1 MTAKRSMSIL
11 GVLIVAS
18 MILMACA
25 QTQDPRVAELQ
36 SALATAQAGDTFS
49 DEEIAA
55 LQAQLEE
62 AQAAANQPAY
72 ESYSADFKNPDT
84 FTALWIGEPESLDTA
99 IMYDAPG
106 INVAREVYDGLLFLK
121 GSAIDEFVP
130 MLADEWSISD
140 DGLTYTFHIRDGV
153 KFHQGGTLEAHDV
166 AYTLHRNMLLGW
178 DFLGAG
184 GPMGLFFDP
193 MLEVAGIGAEGDGGL
208 LDVVGGDDLK
218 VCEAIRDTVVADDA
232 TGMVTIK
239 LAYPA
244 AYFPQLL
251 AQPWAGIM
259 DKEWMIEQGNWDDDC
274 ATWRTWYLP
283 EVSATALY
291 NQENGAGPYM
301 LDHWTPGQE
310 IVLKAFPDYWL
321 KEPLWEGS
329 TVDGVPEIGTVVI
342 KLVEEWGTR
351 LAMMEAGDA
360 DTLDHEIAFAS
371 QIDPMIKTKYSYQN
385 GEWVEEEVNP
395 EGILTLYTDMPGTQT
410 DDIFLNFDI
419 PTEGGNPYIG
429 SGQLDG
435 LGIPPDFFSD
445 VHVRKAFNYCFDR
458 EIYIAEVRQNEAF
471 PHRGPIIEGMVGYQ
485 ADSPI
490 YDFDL
495 EKCAEELKLAWDGQL
510 WENGFT
516 MSFLYNTGNDSRRI
530 ASEILAEGLTAAMDN
545 VSIGITNLP
554 WATYM
559 AARRSGRLPLHQT
572 GWIEDFHHP
581 HNWVVPYM
589 SCSGDYSGRQ
599 YFPEEMCGAWDEEI
613 GAAVRE
619 TDPAKA
625 EEMYRGLQQ
634 EAIDQAIDI
643 FIAQQSLRRYVQ
655 TWIDGY
661 YYNPLFGDDGYFAS
675 LSKAPPQ

>member
-1 MTAKRSMSIL
+1 MTTKRWTALL
-11 GVLIVAS
+11 GLLVLVS
-18 MILMACA
+18 MILGACA
-25 QTQDPRVAELQ
+25 PAQDPRVAELEA
-36 SALATAQAGDTFS
+36 ALATAQASGQTS
-49 DEEIAA
+49 EELAA
-55 LQAQLEE
+55 LQQQLAE
-62 AQAAANQPAY
+62 AQAAASGPQY

-84 FTALWIGEPESLDTA
+84 LTNLWIGEPETLDTA
-99 IMYDAPG
+99 IMYDSPG
-106 INVAREVYDGLLFLK
+106 IVIARHLYDGLLFLK
-121 GSAIDEFVP
+121 GSAVDEYVP

-140 DGLTYTFHIRDGV
+140 DGLTYTFHIREGV

-166 AYTLHRNMLLGW
+166 AYTFHRNMLLGW
-178 DFLGAG
+178 DSLGAG
-184 GPMGLFFDP
+184 GPMGLFFEP
-193 MLEVAGIGAEGDGGL
+193 MLETLGIGAAGDGGT
-208 LDVVGGDDLK
+208 LDAVGGDDVK
-218 VCEAIRDTVVADDA
+218 VCEAIKNTVVADDA

-251 AQPWAGIM
+251 VQPWSGIM

-274 ATWRTWYLP
+274 ATWRTWYMP
-283 EVSATALY
+283 EVSATQLY
-291 NQENGAGPYM
+291 SAENGAGPYM

-310 IVLKAFPDYWL
+310 VVLKAFEDYWL

-329 TVDGVPEIGTVVI
+329 TIDGVPEIGTVVI

-351 LAMMEAGDA
+351 LAMVEAGDA

-371 QIDPMIKTKYSYQN
+371 QIDPMIKTKYTWSD
-385 GEWVEEEVNP
+385 GEWIEEEVNP
-395 EGILTLYTDMPGTQT
+395 DGILKLYTQMPASNT

-445 VHVRKAFNYCFDR
+445 IHVRKAFNYCFDR
-458 EIYIAEVRQNEAF
+458 DTYIAEVRQGEAF
-471 PHRGPIIEGMVGYQ
+471 PHRGPIIEGMVGYE

-490 YDFDL
+490 YEYDL
-495 EKCAEELKLAWDGQL
+495 AKCEEELKLAWDGQV

-530 ASEILAEGLTAAMDN
+530 ASEILADGLVQVN
-545 VSIGITNLP
+545 SNISIGITNLP

-572 GWIEDFHHP
+572 GWIEDYHHP
-581 HNWVVPYM
+581 NNWVNPYM
-589 SCSGDYSGRQ
+589 SCSGDWSKRQ
-599 YFPEEMCGAWDEEI
+599 HFPDEMCGAWDETMA
-613 GAAVRE
+613 AAVRE

-625 EEMYRGLQQ
+625 EAMYQGLQS
-634 EAIDQAIDI
+634 EAMDQAIDV
-643 FIAQQSLRRYVQ
+643 FIAQVTLRRYVQ
-655 TWIDGY
+655 SWIDGF
-661 YYNPLFGDDGYFAS
+661 YYNPLFGDDPYMAA
-675 LSKAPPQ
+675 LVKVPQQ